1 MAKQL
6 NVSLAFTADTSQA
19 KMQLQDLQNQ
29 LNKITTGTKIGTG
42 IEADIQGAI
51 KAASELSVHLKKA
64 TNLETGNLD
73 FAKFNRSLQ
82 QSGMSLQQYGASLQK
97 LGPQGQQAFMSLAQ
111 SVATAEIPIR
121 RSNTLV
127 KELGTTLANTARW
140 QLSSSMLH
148 GFMSAVQSAYGYAQD
163 LNESLN
169 NIRIVTGQNIDQ
181 MAKFAQEAN
190 KAARALSATTTDYT
204 NASLIYYQQ
213 GLNDQQVKE
222 RTDITIKM
230 ANVARES
237 AEVVSDQ
244 MTAVWN
250 NFYDGSKSLEHYA
263 DVMTALGAAT
273 ASSTD
278 EIAGGLEKF
287 AAIGNTIGLSFEYA
301 ASALATITSN
311 TRQSEEVVGTAL
323 KTIFARIQGLKLGES
338 LEDGTDLNKYSEALQ
353 KVGISIYDSSGE
365 LKKMDNILDEMA
377 AKWSGLSKA
386 QQAALAQTVAGV
398 RQYTQLIALMENWDN
413 GDSDSMMANLTTS
426 ATSAGALQEQ
436 ADIYAESW
444 EAAQDRVTAALE
456 AIYSSLIED
465 KAFIELLNGVEKVIN
480 FVDRLI
486 DSLGGL
492 KGTLAAI
499 GTIVTKIFSQ
509 QLSQGLSNLAYN
521 IKMSTK
527 RGRAAEIQERDNF
540 INNAV
545 DSIPQNTDYTTQVE
559 VAQQDSMRS
568 QLTLQQEMLANAD
581 KMSTYEFE
589 RNKML
594 LDRNRLMQEN
604 VVEATKEKQLADE
617 AVDSAKYKLQSRIY
631 TSGDDLE
638 TKRHAVQELNNNIE
652 QMRASS
658 SAIVDINGILNQ
670 FISKADRGAVE
681 ISEMRAAIL
690 SLDTSDQ
697 SIKDLI
703 ADFGKIDL
711 SADNAEQQV
720 RELVSQIQAL
730 TNQNAKN
737 LKNLIPYDTND
748 AADKKAMRAEV
759 DGLVQSIDSQ
769 TGAEK
774 RRSNAVRE
782 GANSHQLAADSLHNY
797 KGAQKTWA
805 DIVVESANLAF
816 SAAMAFQMLG
826 SAFDTLQDPDVSGWE
841 KLSTVLMTLG
851 MTIPMLV
858 SAWSTLKSLISAET
872 VSKIANVAATI
883 AQVGAEKALNKEK
896 GLSHETTRTNKEKT
910 DQDTKE
916 KLRNIWD
923 KKSKA
928 NWDKADDTVKDRYR
942 EKYLQS
948 QGYKRSSKMQKGGVY
963 SWYKGDPKTA
973 MTAKDIAAQNPAVDK
988 GASKMFTQMGA
999 KSLSSVGLSV
1009 AAIAAGIAVIA
1020 GGIAWGI
1027 KQANKAEEA
1036 IEKAKDRVKE
1046 LEANLETV
1054 KSSYSEFQS
1063 NVSAFES
1070 AEKGIEGLTKGT
1082 KEYSQAVYEA
1092 NQAAMALIESNKD
1105 LKYSVKD
1112 GVITFDEGELDRAL
1126 KKQQD
1131 AVLKSQAAKML
1142 GDQAVTQAEQNKS
1155 VRDYS
1160 RTIDSKS
1167 DDGQN
1172 FWNVL
1177 GATATGAGGGAL
1189 IGAGLG
1195 SLLGGGIVSW
1205 LTGPIGAAIGAVVG
1219 GIGGLVTGLVGISE
1233 TGAAVTAEAQALE
1246 KLATAYQLDS
1256 SILAKETDGKEGS
1269 LQDYLSKS
1277 VEEGGLG
1284 IDDEDLVNALSDD
1297 VEATRA
1303 LLDEIARNTAAIN
1316 AQNDQIAASVLGDEE
1331 FIQQSEYGDAIIDKA
1346 GDAYG
1351 NMVNNILNSEAMQ
1364 QWGAVGIS
1372 KASGANDEAEDVFQ
1386 EYLKAAGLDNQ
1397 GYKLK
1402 DTKGTD
1408 KNREFVYLDADG
1420 NEKTV
1425 SLDTMRYTMASAQ
1438 ALERLE
1444 QIAAEM
1450 ALDLHKWAEDKTP
1463 TSQAMLSFLSTGN
1476 FGDAT
1481 KGEFDAINSAVTSAG
1496 GSEEYLKSIFGEN
1509 LESTAEKY
1517 GYNSAESFINAFE
1530 VAISNGAKDWSNVII
1545 PGLSDESKKNL
1556 NLSDAKKFEATVDF
1570 MDTNSAEGAGEKAGE
1585 KFLKGLNDVMTG
1597 IDPADQEEIWTKITQ
1612 IDWTK
1617 FDAGYEIIDIFE
1629 EMGYTISED
1638 SLPAFEQWVAETNA
1652 ATLAVFDF
1660 GAAMKEIAA
1669 VKDIV
1674 KDIDIGSIVSKED
1687 YDLLIKYND
1696 ELASYFD
1703 LLATG
1708 EARFIGDK
1716 LDFQQAVEQEEKNT
1730 YKKAITD
1737 TKASY
1742 NNVMARKNR
1751 QDIAD
1756 EKYGGYSTLSVRAGS
1771 THEETQVVNEDA
1783 KWYHKAEAGLLNAGT
1798 VGGYALAGDTSYDPY
1813 EGYDNYLDAATETT
1827 DTVEVFQ
1834 RNAELYENQIAFLQE
1849 IGANLDGI
1857 DTNSS
1862 TYTEDDAKAVVE
1874 KISQYAEQSVS
1885 EEELNQALAAINQSQ
1900 LEYARTAKDP
1910 EEREAMVEEGLIS
1923 EDVAAVTAMEAHQAE
1938 KWEDMDP
1945 DKVEDYADSLM
1956 DAAKSSEIL
1965 SKELE
1970 NNEEAAEDVALYTQ
1984 KMNKGIDKLA
1994 DGFDDWSDV
2003 LNNSSA
2009 ESDEYNDAMDSMKN
2023 AMSDVL
2029 GVSEDFLS
2037 DDFIVNN
2044 MKDIELA
2051 AKGDAEAIDRLA
2063 IAAGRDIITHMEIEG
2078 GEEVREQVLKLHDE
2092 LAAEIPNIEVGAT
2105 LDSGD
2110 FLAKAAKVVETSK
2123 MSVEEANAYFRSMG
2137 FEANFATKKVPIT
2150 QELKGVKTTTKIV
2163 KWGIGALAGHPEEII
2178 QTSEEVPMGTKTEM
2192 MEVPALTTDGGEPN
2206 FTLTRTN
2213 AGAMNNYSSS
2223 NAGGKSPGSGSGGGG
2238 SDPKKTSE
2246 AEKNKSEIVDRYKE
2260 INDQLEKTTRQ
2271 MNKNTIAAD
2280 GLWGSKRIAMLK
2292 KNIDLMKQECKQ
2304 LEEKHKLSIKYLGED
2319 RSALEDAASEA
2330 GISFSFDANGTIT
2343 NYTSEMT
2350 TLFNKREALL
2360 KSFGDTMDE
2369 DEEKRLKELDDKI
2382 EAVKS
2387 AYEQYETTLD
2397 ERDDFE
2403 EERLQKI
2410 LDTQTAYYDMLNE
2423 ELEIKISIDEDALE
2437 TIEYYLS
2444 KIEDDFYQMFEAA
2457 ALMIGDASSLE
2468 QGQIKHYLSEIDS
2481 QQKYVEDLDKA
2492 HTTIDPKTGET
2503 EINDAQYMEGL
2514 RQAKTD
2520 TIASLQALQDLDKTM
2535 MHYYGDTLAAA
2546 SEELSKYT
2554 TLMEHQTSVLDHYK
2568 NIMDILGQGKDY
2580 KKMGVILDAQAK
2592 TIGNEAKVAKENY
2605 NMLKEQAEAR
2615 KAEYDQAV
2623 EQGLAQSEIDAY
2635 KQRWLDAENAAN
2647 EAQENMLSKTE
2658 AWAEA
2663 MKAVVE
2669 NKLND
2674 LDQTLENA
2682 LTADFGGSFDLM
2694 NSAFERANSL
2704 QEEFLTTT
2712 NKIYETNKLMRQAQQ
2727 EIDKTSNEVAKK
2739 RLKQFINETNQ
2750 LQNKNKLS
2758 NYELEIQQAK
2768 YDLALA
2774 QIALEEAQNA
2784 KSTVRLQRDAE
2795 GNFGYVYTADQNAV
2809 AEAQQKFE
2817 DAQNSLYNIGL
2828 EGANSYAEKYQQT
2841 LNEFY
2846 STMTELQHQYL
2857 AGEFENDT
2865 EYQEAMLSAREYYYE
2880 KLKQYSSLYTVAI
2893 NTDTRVVADA
2903 WSTEYANMTMDTEQW
2918 MSDVDSY
2925 VDSVQQAFSEWE
2937 SQMAI
2942 IEEDTIGPDLDALTE
2957 RTKTLTDKSQD
2968 LADTIL
2974 EEGGVLDAI
2983 EQEITQV
2990 AELTGAYAGL
3000 REEIQEAIRQREEL
3014 IRQIDE
3020 RIQNENEDEGGDG
3033 SGGGGGSGNDN
3044 GDGSGDG
3051 NGDGSGNLDPKDA
3064 TTKRGVALAIWNG
3077 SYGWG
3082 TGKTRKD
3089 RLKEKGFNPD
3099 EIQDLVNNTDPSAG
3113 WGSRYG
3119 ITDLSKYAYS
3129 KFDTGGYTGAW
3140 GANGKFAMLHEKELV
3155 LNKGDTEN
3163 FLASME
3169 LLDTIVK
3176 TIDLHS
3182 ANAAFGGLLNS
3193 PYLNGMN
3200 NNEVLEQNVT
3210 IEANFPN
3217 VSSRT
3222 EIEEAFETLVNRASQ
3237 YANRK

>member
-82 QSGMSLQQYGASLQK
+82 QSGMSLQQYGASLQR

-121 RSNTLV
+121 RSNALV

-222 RTDITIKM
+222 RTNITIKM

-377 AKWSGLSKA
+377 AKWGGLSKA

-465 KAFIELLNGVEKVIN
+465 EAFIGLLNGVEKVIN
-480 FVDRLI
+480 FVDKLI

-499 GTIVTKIFSQ
+499 GTIVTKMFSQ

-527 RGRAAEIQERDNF
+527 KGRAAEIQERDNF

-559 VAQQDSMRS
+559 LAQQDSMRS

-604 VVEATKEKQLADE
+604 VVEAAKEKQLADE
-617 AVDSAKYKLQSRIY
+617 AVDSSKYKLQSRIY

-658 SAIVDINGILNQ
+658 SAIVDINEILNQ

-681 ISEMRAAIL
+681 VSEMRAAIL

-703 ADFGKIDL
+703 SDFGKIDL

-737 LKNLIPYDTND
+737 LKNLIPFDKND
-748 AADKKAMRAEV
+748 ATDKKAMRAEV

-769 TGAEK
+769 TSAER

-805 DIVVESANLAF
+805 DIVVESANLVF

-841 KLSTVLMTLG
+841 KLSTILMTLG

-896 GLSHETTRTNKEKT
+896 GLSHETTKRNKEKT

-948 QGYKRSSKMQKGGVY
+948 QGYKRSSKMQKGSVY
-963 SWYKGDPKTA
+963 SWHKGDPKTA

-988 GASKMFTQMGA
+988 GASKLFTQAGA

-1316 AQNDQIAASVLGDEE
+1316 AQNDQIAASALGDEE
-1331 FIQQSEYGDAIIDKA
+1331 FIQQSEYGDAIIDRS

-1351 NMVNNILNSEAMQ
+1351 NMVNDILNSEAMQ

-1372 KASGANDEAEDVFQ
+1372 KASGASDEAEDVFQ

-1450 ALDLHKWAEDKTP
+1450 ALDFHKWAEDKTP

-1496 GSEEYLKSIFGEN
+1496 GSEEYLKSIFGED

-1517 GYNSAESFINAFE
+1517 GYDSAESFINAFE
-1530 VAISNGAKDWSNVII
+1530 VAISNGAKDWSNIKI
-1545 PGLSDESKKNL
+1545 PGVSDESKQNL
-1556 NLSDAKKFEATVDF
+1556 NLSDAKEFEATVDF
-1570 MDTNSAEGAGEKAGE
+1570 MNTNTAEGAGEKAGE
-1585 KFLKGLNDVMTG
+1585 KFLKGLNNFIAEM
-1597 IDPADQEEIWTKITQ
+1597 DPADQEEAWTKIAQ
-1612 IDWTK
+1612 IDWTQ
-1617 FDAGYEIIDIFE
+1617 FDAGYQVIDIFE
-1629 EMGYTISED
+1629 DMGYTISEEA
-1638 SLPAFEQWVAETNA
+1638 LPAFEQWVSETNT

-1669 VKDIV
+1669 VKDII
-1674 KDIDIGSIVSKED
+1674 KDIDLGSIISKED
-1687 YDLLIKYND
+1687 YDTIVEYNK
-1696 ELASYFD
+1696 ELAKYFSV
-1703 LLATG
+1703 LATG

-1716 LDFQQAVEQEEKNT
+1716 LDFQQAVEQEEKDT

-1737 TKASY
+1737 TKTSY
-1742 NNVMARKNR
+1742 DNVMARKDR
-1751 QDIAD
+1751 QDLA
-1756 EKYGGYSTLSVRAGS
+1756 EEYGGYSNLSVQAGS
-1771 THEETQVVNEDA
+1771 VSTKTVQTHEDA
-1783 KWYHKAEAGLLNAGT
+1783 TWLDKLYARVAAAPYGSSGPTEYSNVYDEA
-1798 VGGYALAGDTSYDPY
+1798 
-1813 EGYDNYLDAATETT
+1813 LDEATATT
-1827 DTVEVFQ
+1827 ETVEVFEK
-1834 RNAELYENQIAFLQE
+1834 NVAVYEKQIAFLNKV
-1849 IGANLDGI
+1849 GADLSDINTD
-1857 DTNSS
+1857 SA
-1862 TYTEDDAKAVVE
+1862 TYTEDDAKAVVT

-1885 EEELNQALAAINQSQ
+1885 EEELNQAIATMNQSQ
-1900 LEYARTAKDP
+1900 LEYARTAEDP

-1923 EDVAAVTAMEAHQAE
+1923 EQIAAKAAMEAHQTE

-1945 DKVEDYADSLM
+1945 DKVEEYADSLM
-1956 DAAKSSEIL
+1956 DAAKSSSIL
-1965 SKELE
+1965 SDELKT
-1970 NNEEAAEDVALYTQ
+1970 NEEAAEDVALYTQ

-2003 LNNSSA
+2003 LNNSSK

-2037 DDFIVNN
+2037 DDFIVKN

-2051 AKGDAEAIDRLA
+2051 AQGDADAIDRLA
-2063 IAAGRDIITHMEIEG
+2063 IAAGKDIITHMEIEG
-2078 GEEVREQVLKLHDE
+2078 GEEVKNEVLALHDQ

-2105 LDSGD
+2105 LNDGD
-2110 FLAKAAKVVETSK
+2110 FMTKAAQIVEK
-2123 MSVEEANAYFRSMG
+2123 AGMSVEQANAYFRGMG
-2137 FEANFATKKVPIT
+2137 FEPTFETKTVPIT
-2150 QELKGVKTTTKIV
+2150 RETKAIETTTEILEWGEAPGVLGGLNKFPTKIR
-2163 KWGIGALAGHPEEII
+2163 ESS
-2178 QTSEEVPMGTKTEM
+2178 QEVSTGTVTED
-2192 MEVPALTTDGGEPN
+2192 MEVPALTTDGGKPN

-2213 AGAMNNYSSS
+2213 AGSMNNYSGS
-2223 NAGGKSPGSGSGGGG
+2223 NSGGKSPGSGSGGGG
-2238 SDPKKTSE
+2238 SKPKKTSE
-2246 AEKNKSEIVDRYKE
+2246 AKKNKSEVVDRYKE

-2304 LEEKHKLSIKYLGED
+2304 LEEKHKLSIKYLSED
-2319 RSALEDAASEA
+2319 KKALEEAASEV
-2330 GISFSFDANGTIT
+2330 GISFDFDANGTIT

-2350 TLFNKREALL
+2350 ALFNKREALL

-2369 DEEKRLKELDDKI
+2369 DEEERLTELDDKI

-2423 ELEIKISIDEDALE
+2423 ELEIKISIDEDALA

-2492 HTTIDPKTGET
+2492 HTTIDPRTKET

-2568 NIMDILGQGKDY
+2568 NIMDILGQSKDY
-2580 KKMGVILDAQAK
+2580 KKMGIILDAQAK
-2592 TIGNEAKVAKENY
+2592 IIGNEAKVAKENY

-2615 KAEYDQAV
+2615 KAEYDQAIA
-2623 EQGLAQSEIDAY
+2623 QGLAQSEIDAY
-2635 KQRWLDAENAAN
+2635 KQRWMDAENAAN

-2727 EIDKTSNEVAKK
+2727 EIDKISNEVAKK

-2841 LNEFY
+2841 LSEFY

-2857 AGEFENDT
+2857 NGEFENEA
-2865 EYQEAMLSAREYYYE
+2865 EYQEAMLAAREYYYE
-2880 KLKQYSSLYTVAI
+2880 KLQQYSSLYTVAI
-2893 NTDTRVVADA
+2893 STDTRVVADA
-2903 WSTEYANMTMDTEQW
+2903 WSTQYANMTQNTEEW
-2918 MSDVDSY
+2918 MFNVDSY
-2925 VDSVQQAFSEWE
+2925 VEGVKVAFGEWE
-2937 SQMAI
+2937 AQMAQ
-2942 IEEDTIGPDLDALTE
+2942 IEEETIGPDLDALTE
-2957 RTKTLTDKSQD
+2957 RTQTLTTKSQK

-2974 EEGGVLDAI
+2974 GKNGVLNAI
-2983 EQEITQV
+2983 EQEVTQV

-3020 RIQNENEDEGGDG
+3020 RIQNENEGEDGDG
-3033 SGGGGGSGNDN
+3033 SGGGGDSDGSGGG
-3044 GDGSGDG
+3044 GDGSGG
-3051 NGDGSGNLDPKDA
+3051 GSGNLDPKDA
-3064 TTKRGVALAIWNG
+3064 STKRGVALAIWNG

-3082 TGKTRKD
+3082 SGKTRKD

-3182 ANAAFGGLLNS
+3182 TNAALGGLLNS

-3222 EIEEAFETLVNRASQ
+3222 EIEEAFTTLVNRASQ